1 MAASR
6 ETDSQVAVI
15 EEVVHSVVVAAEVV
29 ADLAA
34 TDPSEEEQAAE
45 TFSKAVVTEEGVA
58 LVALVAVARDA
69 ASVAV
74 EEDPAEVETEAVV
87 EVATEAADAVAAK
100 MLPLSIKNSTSTG
113 RRAAS
118 RSKVSHNNQVRLIN
132 PHFIAQQDLDRELE
146 EYQQKA

>member
-6 ETDSQVAVI
+6 ETDSQVAAT
-15 EEVVHSVVVAAEVV
+15 EEVVLSVVVAAEVV

-34 TDPSEEEQAAE
+34 TDPLEEEQVAE
-45 TFSKAVVTEEGVA
+45 TSSKVVTEEGVA
-58 LVALVAVARDA
+58 SVALVAVARDA

-74 EEDPAEVETEAVV
+74 EEVPAEVETEAVV

-113 RRAAS
+113 RRAAL
-118 RSKVSHNNQVRLIN
+118 RSKVSIHIQNN
-132 PHFIAQQDLDRELE
+132 
-146 EYQQKA
+146 